1 MREAWFSHNGTMPLF
16 LLFIV
21 GIILFRQFI
30 ILLEQICHAF
40 ALRHLYGEGIG
51 LHHGSSVLA
60 MRLKE
65 FLRILDAEVIESTL
79 PIRETKKQQT
89 AKGLLLK
96 IGVFPISFMG

>member
-21 GIILFRQFI
+21 GIFLFRQFI

-65 FLRILDAEVIESTL
+65 FLRHERRPRDGKFLSYATN
-79 PIRETKKQQT
+79 
-89 AKGLLLK
+89 GLRNVGK
-96 IGVFPISFMG
+96 

>member
-1 MREAWFSHNGTMPLF
+1 MKYSKKEAWFSHNGTMPLF

-21 GIILFRQFI
+21 GIFLFRQFI

-79 PIRETKKQQT
+79 F
-89 AKGLLLK
+89 L
-96 IGVFPISFMG
+96 